1 MREVQKYYDEIQQY
15 NAEVLSISVKS
26 PDVAKI
32 IVDAFQLEYPILCDV
47 QKEVIPQYCVLNSWG
62 TNVIPSVFIIDMWGI
77 IRWKHV
83 DDGTGIVP
91 GNTIIEKLQTEVPL
105 AVTFASL
112 TAFSTT
118 DSVTIK
124 WSTETEIDNLGFNIY
139 RRETKNGGYVK
150 VNSKLIQSTVTD
162 SSSHDYS
169 YTDDNL
175 KFGQTYYYYVEDV
188 DFSGK
193 KDKSPL
199 FQITVGQKSDVKV
212 ISKPNITIRPKLKP
226 VVIPTKFALLPNYPN
241 PFNPETW
248 IPFQLAQDM
257 PVTISIYDT
266 KGQLVRTIALGHRQ
280 AGIYLTKDRAAYW
293 DGKDSFGEKVGSGV
307 YFYTLQSSEAN
318 LSTPASQFQVSR
330 KMVLVK

>member
-1 MREVQKYYDEIQQY
+1 LREVQEYYDEIQQY
-15 NAEVLSISVKS
+15 NAEVLSISVKP

-32 IVDAFQLEYPILCDV
+32 IVDVFQLEYPILCDV
-47 QKEVIPQYCVLNSWG
+47 EKQVIPQYCVLNPSG

-83 DDGTGIVP
+83 DDGTGIVSGP
-91 GNTIIEKLQTEVPL
+91 TIIEKLHEVPL
-105 AVTFASL
+105 AVTFALL

-124 WSTETEIDNLGFNIY
+124 WSTENEIDNLGFNIY
-139 RRETKNGGYVK
+139 RSETKDGKYIK
-150 VNSKLIQSTVTD
+150 VNSKLIWSAGTH

-175 KFGQTYYYYVEDV
+175 KFGQTYYYYIEDI

-193 KDKSPL
+193 KDKSPI
-199 FQITVGQKSDVKV
+199 FQITVGQKSEVKV
-212 ISKPNITIRPKLKP
+212 IPNPNITIRLKLKP
-226 VVIPTKFALLPNYPN
+226 VVIPTDFALLQNYPN
-241 PFNPETW
+241 PFNPDTW
-248 IPFQLAQDM
+248 IPFKLAQDM

-266 KGQLVRTIALGHRQ
+266 KGQLVRTIALGNRQ

-293 DGKDSFGEKVGSGV
+293 DGKDSFGGKVASGV
-307 YFYTLQSSEAN
+307 YFYAMEFDKAIPN
-318 LSTPASQFQVSR
+318 IVAGEFRVMR
-330 KMVLVK
+330 KMVMMK

>member
-1 MREVQKYYDEIQQY
+1 MREVQEYYDEIQQY
-15 NAEVLSISVKS
+15 NAEVLSISTKS
-26 PDVAKI
+26 PDFAKS
-32 IVDAFQLEYPILCDV
+32 IVDMFQLEYPILCDV
-47 QKEVIPQYCVLNSWG
+47 DKQVIPQYCVLNPKDSK
-62 TNVIPSVFIIDMWGI
+62 VIPAVFIIDTWGV
-77 IRWKHV
+77 IRWKHI
-83 DDGTGIVP
+83 DDSTGIVS
-91 GNTIIEKLQTEVPL
+91 GDTIIEKLQGVPL

-139 RRETKNGGYVK
+139 RRETKEGEYIK
-150 VNSKLIQSTVTD
+150 VNSKLIQSAVTD
-162 SSSHDYS
+162 SFPHDYS

-175 KFGQTYYYYVEDV
+175 KFGQTYYYYIEDV

-199 FQITVGQKSDVKV
+199 FQITVGQKSAVKV
-212 ISKPNITIRPKLKP
+212 ISKPNIAIRPELKP
-226 VVIPTKFALLPNYPN
+226 VGIPTEFALLQNYPN
-241 PFNPETW
+241 PFNPDTW

-257 PVTISIYDT
+257 PVTIGIYDT
-266 KGQLVRTIALGHRQ
+266 KGQLVRSIALGHRQ
-280 AGIYLTKDRAAYW
+280 AGIYLTKDLAAYW

-318 LSTPASQFQVSR
+318 LSTPVSQFQVSR

>member
-1 MREVQKYYDEIQQY
+1 MQEYYDEIRQY
-15 NAEVLSISVKS
+15 NAKILSISVKS

-47 QKEVIPQYCVLNSWG
+47 QKEVIPQYCVLNPTG

-83 DDGTGIVP
+83 DDGTGIVSGP
-91 GNTIIEKLQTEVPL
+91 TIIEKLHEVPL

-112 TAFSTT
+112 TAFSAT
-118 DSVTIK
+118 DSITIK

-139 RRETKNGGYVK
+139 RSETKDGKYIK

-162 SSSHDYS
+162 SFSHDYS

-175 KFGQTYYYYVEDV
+175 KFGQTYYYYIEYV

-199 FQITVGQKSDVKV
+199 FQITVGRKSDVKV
-212 ISKPNITIRPKLKP
+212 ISKPNITIRPKLNP
-226 VVIPTKFALLPNYPN
+226 IPIEFALLQNYPN

-257 PVTISIYDT
+257 SVTIKIYAPR
-266 KGQLVRTIALGHRQ
+266 GQLVRTIALGHRQ

-318 LSTPASQFQVSR
+318 LNTPASQFQVSR
-330 KMVLVK
+330 KMVMMK